1 MGEQPG
7 HAGNREPRPVDA
19 EPTTIAGAL
28 LRAART
34 WPDAGVVTLLPDG
47 STTLTSY
54 LELLRRARVLLGGLR
69 GQGVRQADHVVL
81 CGLAHHDFFPAL
93 WACVLGGVIPAAI
106 AESPDAGAL
115 DRLRHTWR
123 LLGEP
128 LIVADGPIPA
138 LPGARVS
145 TVEELGT
152 GEPDGLVT
160 ESDGDVLLMLSSGS
174 TGAPK
179 AARLTQAGLLKFA
192 TSTRRTLDFQPG
204 EVALNWLPVDHS
216 GALLIYHW
224 LPVFA
229 GVTNIHVP
237 TGHVL
242 DDPSRWL
249 DLVAAH
255 RVNHTWA
262 PAFGFRLASDAP
274 RKARDLT
281 AVRSV
286 LCGGEQVTVPVVE
299 GFLDATGIEPGAVR
313 PAWGMAE
320 TVTGITYGRWGE
332 PGSVHHV
339 RKSSLGGELE
349 PASTAEDSVTF
360 VAVGPPAP
368 ETELRLVDH
377 GGTPV
382 TGRIG
387 RLRIRSPRI
396 TPGYHGDP
404 APVVD
409 ADGWFDTGD
418 MAFIADGQLVITG
431 RTQDVIVL
439 NGANHFAHVIEEAV
453 LAVPGIGAGGVAVCG
468 IPDAAT
474 GTEVLAV
481 FHTGG
486 PGLADAIRRALYT
499 GLHLTVEHVV
509 SMDADEFPRTPS
521 GKVRRAALRD
531 RLVAALES
539 PVDVSAVVAR
549 AVAEVVGHPV
559 PDDKPFYEAGLT
571 SVAVVRL
578 RARLERELGHPIA
591 HTAFFEH
598 PSTAALV
605 AHLTAGE
612 PEVVRPPGSES
623 SESTESTEDT
633 RIAIVGMALR
643 FPGAVTAEE
652 FWRDL
657 RSGTSA
663 IRLFTDAE
671 AVAAGVPAQRLADPS
686 RVPAIGAIDDLDA
699 FDADFFGMTPQEAR
713 LTDPAQRLFLQCC
726 YHALEDGGYATTDPG
741 TAVGVYAGSGMNLYG
756 HQRGPA
762 AAAHPDDAMQATL
775 GSQPDF
781 LATRVAYR
789 LGLTG
794 PAIAVQTACST
805 ALVAVHLAA
814 QALLSGETDLALA
827 GAAAVFPQQEAG
839 YLHQPGSILSATGSC
854 RPFDAR
860 ADGTVGGNGVAAVL
874 LKRLDRALADGDTV
888 HAVILGSAIN
898 NDGAGKVGFAAP
910 SVPGQVDVIR
920 RALRKAGVPGSSV
933 SYVEAH
939 GTGTE
944 LGDPVEFTALARA
957 LGEDGAA
964 RCALG
969 SVKGNVGHLDSCAGM
984 AGLIKTVLMLRH
996 REIVPTVGLTTPN
1009 PALPLDGSPF
1019 VLATSVSPWTAAGPL
1034 RAGVSALG
1042 VGGTNAH
1049 VVLEEAPARRAQP
1062 NPNRPVVVPVSGRDQ
1077 RGLEEAVERLRAYLV
1092 ANPGLSAADIATT
1105 MAFGRGHHSHRTV
1118 LIGSTAAELAAS
1130 REPRDTT
1137 PGTELVFAFSGQGS
1151 ARRGMARDLYA
1162 AFPVFSAV
1170 LDECERIEP
1179 GLVPALLTGAGN
1191 EVWPTELAQPALF
1204 AFEVALARLWES
1216 LGVLPDVVAGHSLG
1230 EYAALCV
1237 AGAIDLA
1244 DGLRLTAARG
1254 REFARLPEGGM
1265 IAVRMDSSAA
1275 QRIAEESGV
1284 EVAAINAPDSVV
1296 LAGPVAGLDR
1306 AEQLLAGV
1314 RHRRLAVDRA
1324 FHTSALDPALAALRE
1339 LAAATPAHPIRTPLL
1354 SGLDGLLRPRGW
1366 RPDADYLV
1374 RQAREPVRFDLV
1386 VSEQPDRDW
1395 LEVGPGGV
1403 LAATAA
1409 HGRWLSTQRH
1419 GIDSITALCE
1429 AVGALYTRGV
1439 AIDWRPITT
1448 GSRITLPGYPFART
1462 VFAVQ
1467 PVSTPAAAPAI
1478 PVVAQAAPS
1487 AISGVRDLVAKAL
1500 GLEPDAVS
1508 ADRSFLEMGADSLS
1522 LMGLTRELD
1531 RVYDVRIPVRDL
1543 FADIDTPGKLAALV
1557 TPRPEPE
1564 PVAVPAAAPAAPLA
1578 VVPDGV
1584 REVVSHQLRVSER
1597 LVDLMERQFALLSG
1611 STPPPAAAP
1620 VQVPIPVQVPAPASV
1635 PIQPRFPVQ
1644 TTPAPA
1650 PQPIAPSTARC
1661 DFSLYFFGDYPENQA
1676 ADKYR
1681 LINAATEFGDQHDFH
1696 AVWLPE
1702 RHFHSFGAL
1711 FPNPSVL
1718 AAALAA
1724 RTKRIRLH
1732 AGSVVLPLHNPIRVA
1747 EEWSVV
1753 DNLSG
1758 GRVGLCVA
1766 SGWHAGDF
1774 ALAPENFGRHRE
1786 LVYDQLETVRQLWTG
1801 AAVAATSGTGEPI
1814 EVRLHPSPIQPMPP
1828 LYVAVVGNPESY
1840 RRAARN
1846 DLGVVTNLMAQS
1858 LEQLAENIALYR
1870 RTRAEHGLDPA
1881 AGRVV
1886 VLVHTYLGADAD
1898 QARAE
1903 AYQPFSDYLR
1913 SSLSLFDQVTNSLG
1927 LDIDLDNT
1935 PADDVEF
1942 MLEQAYRR
1950 YCESRALIGSPAT
1963 AAGVVDRLVAAGADE
1978 IACFVDFGVPADQV
1992 LDSLPLLNGLRQRYQ
2007 ERDLPLSPAQLRIW
2021 LLERLH
2027 PGQTTY
2033 HEPKGILLEGELDV
2047 DALIGALK
2055 WAVNRQPELRVVFQE
2070 RDGEP
2075 RRVPLP
2081 AIDIEC
2087 PVVDRI
2093 GGDPDTVIQ
2102 ELLAGETE
2110 QTFDLA
2116 EGPLLTAR
2124 LAQLGDQRHLLFL
2137 LAHHIVFDSSSTAV
2151 LVQDIAAAYRSW
2163 PQPPELPPLRSREPE
2178 VVDPAAVGRDLEFW
2192 RAELADLPSAAPL
2205 GDRPRPATRTGAG
2218 ASLTWEFGPQVRA
2231 GLAKVG
2237 ARHRATPFMAVLGAV
2252 SVVLG
2257 RFSGQTDVVVGTPVA
2272 NRPEGAEHE
2281 VGLFLDT
2288 VVLRTDLSGDP
2299 SFGTLLGQVRTR
2311 AADAYDH
2318 RAAQFDELVAAINP
2332 DRDPGANPLFQV
2344 MVEFENEAGVR
2355 FAPPLLSARLL
2366 DVPSDRAPF
2375 DLTLYFTQHPDGL
2388 RCMVEYDTAL
2398 FDEATVA
2405 RLLGYLEHV
2414 LRGAISDSDAPLSA
2428 LTSMVPSDRALV
2440 ERWQGAPVPEPDL
2453 CLHQLVERQVARTP
2467 DAVALVAGD
2476 HEVTYRELDTRAAQ
2490 VAHQVSGRFVAV
2502 LLPRGPELISA
2513 VLGVLKSGS
2522 AYVPMDPALP
2532 TARLSMLVTDSGA
2545 RVLVTDRDTLARHPG
2560 LVAERVLFVEDI
2572 VASPTGTLPVVS
2584 PLDPAYCIYT
2594 SGSSGRPKGVV
2605 VPHRAPVNLIQWHLK
2620 TFEPA
2625 RTAQW
2630 TSLSFDVSVQEVFT
2644 TLASGAALVLVD
2656 EQDRHDLAAVVA
2668 AHSVERLF
2676 LPYTPLKYLVE
2687 SRPSLPSLREVFA
2700 AGEQMV
2706 LTPALRDFFTEH
2718 AECALYNQY
2727 GPTETTI
2734 IVTSHRVDITGP
2746 ARPPIGG
2753 PIPGVRIRVVDPRGH
2768 DVPVGA
2774 VGEIEVAGLAVADG
2788 YLGIQSEAFVDG
2800 AYRSGDLGR
2809 WRSDGEIEYVSRR
2822 DAQVKIRGHRVEP
2835 AEVEVVLAG
2844 LPGVRDAAV
2853 VVRQDAHGE
2862 RELVGYVVPPSLA
2875 IKELES
2881 RLGELLPEYLV
2892 PRQWVRLDRLP
2903 VTVNGKLDQSRL
2915 PAPSTEA
2922 APADTPETE
2931 LERSLHDAWC
2941 AELGIT
2947 AVPVT
2952 RSFFELGGHSLGAVR
2967 LVNRLARDH
2976 DVRLSMTEFFR
2987 NPTIRAVAGLLSRVD
3002 TQPMPPPMWRMWRKG
3017 QTCGN
3022 PAVFT
3027 IATRVDITG
3036 HLDVPAL
3043 TRAFEELVRRHQAFR
3058 LRPVAGGEVAV
3069 LDAVPVALPV
3079 LEFDTP
3085 DDLERWCREVADTSF
3100 DLTSAPL
3107 FRLGLGR
3114 LADRWTLMVA
3124 VHHCISDAW
3133 SLGLMWRE
3141 LAALYTG
3148 ATLDPAPAYL
3158 EVMGARQA
3166 EADRRRPELE
3176 RFWRA
3181 ELADVSLRTGL
3192 PTDRPRPEVLSGRGG
3207 LAHLVIDD
3215 VMPRVRDRAA
3225 APGTT
3230 PSIVLAGAVAVWIGA
3245 LAERTD
3251 LVLATSSTNRL
3262 HPDLDSVIG
3271 SVGEG
3276 VLLRTRLTGDFDA
3289 LVTELGETVYRA
3301 LDHQALPLVEASRL
3315 VDPTIT
3321 IDKPH
3326 PDVYFTVVTT
3336 PPAEL
3341 SLPGASCT
3349 VRALTHPGMARTELY
3364 VVLVPAQDAL
3374 TVVAEYS
3381 TDLFD
3386 ESTITGWL
3394 KRFESTLRDSLG

>member
-1 MGEQPG
+1 MGDQPER
-7 HAGNREPRPVDA
+7 AGDA
-19 EPTTIAGAL
+19 EPTTVAGAL

-34 WPDAGVVTLLPDG
+34 WPHAGVVTVRPDG
-47 STTLTSY
+47 SSALTTY
-54 LELLRRARVLLGGLR
+54 PELLRRAQVLLGGLR
-69 GQGVRQADHVVL
+69 ARGVGQGDHVVL
-81 CGLAHHDFFPAL
+81 CGLPLQDFFPAL
-93 WACVLGGVIPAAI
+93 WACVLGGIVPAAI
-106 AESPDAGAL
+106 AEPPESGAL

-128 LIVADGPIPA
+128 LVVAAGPIPA
-138 LPGARVS
+138 MAGARVS
-145 TVEELGT
+145 TVEQLST
-152 GEPDGLVT
+152 GEPDELVAAA
-160 ESDGDVLLMLSSGS
+160 DGDVLLMLSSGS

-179 AARLTQAGLLKFA
+179 AARLTGRGLLKFA
-192 TSTRRTLDFQPG
+192 TSSQRILDFRPD
-204 EVALNWLPVDHS
+204 EVCLNWLPVDHS

-229 GVTNIHVP
+229 GLTNVHAP
-237 TGHVL
+237 TGYVV
-242 DDPSRWL
+242 DEPGRWL
-249 DLVAAH
+249 DLLESH
-255 RVNHTWA
+255 QVNHTWS
-262 PAFGFRLASDAP
+262 PTFGFRLAADAP
-274 RKARDLT
+274 RGSRDFS
-281 AVRSV
+281 AVRTV

-299 GFLDATGIEPGAVR
+299 SFLDATGIEPAAVR
-313 PAWGMAE
+313 PSWGMAE
-320 TVTGITYGRWGE
+320 TVTAITFGRWTD
-332 PGSVHHV
+332 PGSVHHIA
-339 RKSSLGGELE
+339 KSSLGGDLV
-349 PASTAEDSVTF
+349 PATTAEDSVTF

-368 ETELRLVDH
+368 ETELLVVDH
-377 GGTPV
+377 DGTPV
-382 TGRIG
+382 VDRIG

-418 MAFIADGQLVITG
+418 MAFLAHGQLVITG

-453 LAVPGIGAGGVAVCG
+453 LAVPGAGAVAVCG

-474 GTEVLAV
+474 GTETLAV

-486 PGLADAIRRALYT
+486 AGVEGAIRKALYS
-499 GLHLTVEHVV
+499 GLHLTAGHIVPMAAE
-509 SMDADEFPRTPS
+509 DFPRTPS
-521 GKVRRAALRD
+521 GKVRRGELRD
-531 RLVAALES
+531 RLIAALDT
-539 PVDVSAVVAR
+539 PLDVAAVVAR

-559 PDDKPFYEAGLT
+559 PDEKPFYEAGLT

-578 RARLERELGHPIA
+578 RTRLERELGRTIP
-591 HTAFFEH
+591 HTVFFEY

-605 AHLTAGE
+605 EHLTAGE
-612 PEVVRPPGSES
+612 STVVPPQA
-623 SESTESTEDT
+623 TAPAEDN
-633 RIAIVGMALR
+633 RIAVVGMALR
-643 FPGAVTAEE
+643 FPGAATPEE
-652 FWRDL
+652 FWQVL

-663 IRLFTDAE
+663 IRRFTDAE
-671 AVAAGVPAQRLADPS
+671 AAAAGVAPQRIADPT

-699 FDADFFGMTPQEAR
+699 FDAEFFGMTPQEAR

-726 YHALEDGGYATTDPG
+726 YHALEDGGYATTEPG

-756 HQRGPA
+756 HQSGPA
-762 AAAHPDDAMQATL
+762 AVHPDDAMQATL

-805 ALVAVHLAA
+805 SLVAIHLAS
-814 QALLSGETDLALA
+814 QALLAGETDLALA
-827 GAAAVFPQQEAG
+827 GAAAVFPHQEAG
-839 YLHQPGSILSATGSC
+839 YLHQRGSILSATGNC
-854 RPFDAR
+854 LPFDAK

-910 SVPGQVDVIR
+910 SVTGQVDVIR
-920 RALRKAGVPGSSV
+920 RALRKAGVPGSSL

-944 LGDPVEFTALARA
+944 LGDPVEFTALSRA
-957 LGEDGAA
+957 LGADGASG
-964 RCALG
+964 CALG

-984 AGLIKTVLMLRH
+984 AGLIKTVLVLRH
-996 REIVPTVGLTTPN
+996 REVVPTAGLTTPN

-1019 VLATSVSPWTAAGPL
+1019 ELATSVRPLTADGPL

-1049 VVLEEAPARRAQP
+1049 VILEEAPVGLS
-1062 NPNRPVVVPVSGRDQ
+1062 RPSGDRSVVVPVSGRDQ
-1077 RGLEEAVERLRAYLV
+1077 RGLDEALQRLRAHLA
-1092 ANPGLSAADIATT
+1092 ANPDLRADDVAAT
-1105 MAFGRGHHSHRTV
+1105 MAIGRGHHSHRAV

-1130 REPRDTT
+1130 REPADAT

-1151 ARRGMARDLYA
+1151 ARRGMARDLYH
-1162 AFPVFSAV
+1162 AFRVFRDV
-1170 LDECERIEP
+1170 LDECEQVEP
-1179 GLVPALLTGAGN
+1179 GVVAPMLTGNGT

-1204 AFEVALARLWES
+1204 VFEVALARLWES
-1216 LGVLPDVVAGHSLG
+1216 LGVHPDIVAGHSLG

-1237 AGAIDLA
+1237 AGGIDLA
-1244 DGLRLTAARG
+1244 DGVRLTAARG

-1265 IAVRMDSSAA
+1265 LAVRMDLEAA
-1275 QRIAEESGV
+1275 QRLAEAAGV

-1296 LAGPVAGLDR
+1296 LAGSVAGLER
-1306 AEQLLAGV
+1306 AEQLLSGV

-1324 FHTSALDPALAALRE
+1324 FHTSALDPALEALRE
-1339 LAAATPAHPIRTPLL
+1339 LAAPTPTHPIRTPLL
-1354 SGLDGLLRPRGW
+1354 SGLDGRSRPRSW

-1374 RQAREPVRFDLV
+1374 RQAREAVRFDLV
-1386 VSEQPDRDW
+1386 VSDQPGRDW

-1409 HGRWLSTQRH
+1409 HGRWLPTQRH
-1419 GIDSITALCE
+1419 GVDPITALCE
-1429 AVGALYTRGV
+1429 AVGALYLRGV
-1439 AIDWRPITT
+1439 DIDWRPITD
-1448 GSRITLPGYPFART
+1448 GQRVPLPGYPFART
-1462 VFAVQ
+1462 VFPVGAPVPVDTVILVDTVQ
-1467 PVSTPAAAPAI
+1467 EVPLPVVQQGAPAAL
-1478 PVVAQAAPS
+1478 
-1487 AISGVRDLVAKAL
+1487 SGVRDLVAKAL
-1500 GLEPDAVS
+1500 GVEPDAVS
-1508 ADRSFLEMGADSLS
+1508 PDRSFLEMGADSLS
-1522 LMGLTRELD
+1522 LMGLTRELE
-1531 RVYDVRIPVRDL
+1531 RVFDLRVPVRDL
-1543 FADIDTPGKLAALV
+1543 FADVDTPGKLAALV
-1557 TPRPEPE
+1557 TPKQV
-1564 PVAVPAAAPAAPLA
+1564 PVAA
-1578 VVPDGV
+1578 VVPPVAAPVSTVEVPEGL

-1611 STPPPAAAP
+1611 APQPVAAPQPLTPPQLTAP
-1620 VQVPIPVQVPAPASV
+1620 VRAAVPVQEP
-1635 PIQPRFPVQ
+1635 
-1644 TTPAPA
+1644 TTAAVRPA
-1650 PQPIAPSTARC
+1650 PQPVLPSTARC
-1661 DFSLYFFGDYPENQA
+1661 DFSLYFFGDYPENQS

-1681 LINAATEFGDQHDFH
+1681 LINAATEFGDEHGFH

-1718 AAALAA
+1718 AASLAA
-1724 RTKRIRLH
+1724 RTTSIRLH

-1753 DNLSG
+1753 DNISG

-1801 AAVAATSGTGEPI
+1801 AAVKATSGSGDAI
-1814 EVRLHPSPIQPMPP
+1814 EVRLHPRPIQPMPP

-1840 RRAARN
+1840 RRAAREG
-1846 DLGVVTNLMAQS
+1846 LGVVTNLMAQS
-1858 LEQLAENIALYR
+1858 LDQLAENIALYR

-1903 AYQPFSDYLR
+1903 AYQPFNDYLR

-1978 IACFVDFGVPADQV
+1978 IAAFVDFGVPADRV

-2033 HEPKGILLEGELDV
+2033 HEPKGILLEGPLDV
-2047 DALIGALK
+2047 AAFTGALR
-2055 WAVNRQPELRVVFQE
+2055 WAVNRQPELRVVFEE
-2070 RDGEP
+2070 RDGQP
-2075 RRVPLP
+2075 RRVPL
-2081 AIDIEC
+2081 ASVDLDC

-2093 GGDPDTVIQ
+2093 GGDPHAVIQ
-2102 ELLAGETE
+2102 ELLAGATE
-2110 QTFDLA
+2110 QTFDLTEA
-2116 EGPLLTAR
+2116 PLVTAR
-2124 LAQLGDQRHLLFL
+2124 LARLGDDRHLLFM

-2163 PQPPELPPLRSREPE
+2163 PHPPALPPLRIREPE
-2178 VVDPAAVGRDLEFW
+2178 VVDQEAVERDLEFW
-2192 RAELADLPSAAPL
+2192 RGELADLPQAPLL
-2205 GDRPRPATRTGAG
+2205 GDRPRPATRTGEG
-2218 ASLTWEFGPQVRA
+2218 ASLTWEFGGDVRT
-2231 GLAKVG
+2231 GLGEVG

-2252 SVVLG
+2252 AVVLG
-2257 RFSGQTDVVVGTPVA
+2257 RFGGQTDVVVGTPVA
-2272 NRPEGAEHE
+2272 NRPLGAENE

-2299 SFGTLLGQVRTR
+2299 SFGSLLQQVRTR
-2311 AADAYDH
+2311 TADAYDH

-2344 MVEFENEAGVR
+2344 MVEFENEAGVQ
-2355 FAPPLLSARLL
+2355 FAPPELTARLL

-2375 DLTLYFTQHPDGL
+2375 DLTLYFTQHRDGL

-2398 FDEATVA
+2398 FDESTVA
-2405 RLLGYLEHV
+2405 RLLGYLEQV
-2414 LRGAISDSDAPLSA
+2414 LRAAIRDSDAAVSA
-2428 LTSMVPSDRALV
+2428 LTSMVPSDQALV
-2440 ERWQGAPVPEPDL
+2440 ERWQGAWAPEPDL

-2467 DAVALVAGD
+2467 GAVALVAGD
-2476 HEVTYRELDTRAAQ
+2476 REITYRELDTRAAQ
-2490 VAHQVSGRFVAV
+2490 VAHRVSGRFVAV

-2522 AYVPMDPALP
+2522 AYLPLDPALP
-2532 TARLSMLVTDSGA
+2532 TARLSMLVADSGA
-2545 RVLVTDRDTLARHPG
+2545 LVLVTDRTTLAAHPG
-2560 LVAERVLFVEDI
+2560 LAAERVVFVEDI
-2572 VASPTGTLPVVS
+2572 VDGPVGELPVVS

-2605 VPHRAPVNLIQWHLK
+2605 VPHRGPVNLIRWHLE
-2620 TFEPA
+2620 TFKPA

-2668 AHSVERLF
+2668 EHAVERLF

-2687 SRPSLPSLREVFA
+2687 SGPSLPSLREVFS
-2700 AGEQMV
+2700 AGEQLV
-2706 LTPALRDFFTEH
+2706 LTPALREFFGERSDRL
-2718 AECALYNQY
+2718 LYNQY
-2727 GPTETTI
+2727 GPTETSI
-2734 IVTSHRVDITGP
+2734 IVTSHRVDIAGP
-2746 ARPPIGG
+2746 ARPAIGG

-2774 VGEIEVAGLAVADG
+2774 VGELEVGGFAVADG
-2788 YLGIQSEAFVDG
+2788 YLGVDSPAFVEG
-2800 AYRSGDLGR
+2800 AYRTGDLGR
-2809 WRSDGEIEYVSRR
+2809 WRSDGVVEYVGRR
-2822 DAQVKIRGHRVEP
+2822 DGQVKIRGHRVEP

-2844 LPGVRDAAV
+2844 LSGVRDAAV
-2853 VVRQDAHGE
+2853 VVRRDAHGE
-2862 RELVGYVVPPSLA
+2862 RELVAYVVPTTLS

-2881 RLGELLPEYLV
+2881 RLGESLPEYLV

-2903 VTVNGKLDQSRL
+2903 FTVNGKLDHARL

-2922 APADTPETE
+2922 VAADTPETE

-2941 AELGIT
+2941 AELGVS

-3002 TQPMPPPMWRMWRKG
+3002 TRPMPAPMWRMWRKG
-3017 QTCGN
+3017 QVVGN

-3027 IATRVDITG
+3027 IASRVDITG

-3043 TRAFEELVRRHQAFR
+3043 IRAIEEVVARHQAFR
-3058 LRPVAGGEVAV
+3058 LRPVAGGEVVV
-3069 LDAVPVALPV
+3069 LDAVPVAVPV
-3079 LEFDTP
+3079 LEFDSS
-3085 DDLERWCREVADTSF
+3085 DDLDRWCREVADTSF
-3100 DLTSAPL
+3100 DLMSAPL
-3107 FRLGLGR
+3107 FRFGLGR

-3133 SLGLMWRE
+3133 SHGVMWRE
-3141 LAALYTG
+3141 LAALYAG
-3148 ATLDPAPAYL
+3148 ESLDPAPAYL
-3158 EVMGARQA
+3158 EVMAARQA
-3166 EADRRRPELE
+3166 DADRRRNELE
-3176 RFWRA
+3176 RFWRT
-3181 ELADVSLRTGL
+3181 ELADVPLRVGL
-3192 PTDRPRPEVLSGRGG
+3192 PTDRPRSGTLSGRGG
-3207 LAHLVIDD
+3207 LSHVDIDD
-3215 VMPRVRDRAA
+3215 VMPFVRDRATA
-3225 APGTT
+3225 HGST
-3230 PSIVLAGAVAVWIGA
+3230 PAVVLASAVAVWIGE
-3245 LAERTD
+3245 LAARTD
-3251 LVLATSSTNRL
+3251 IVMATSSTNRL
-3262 HPDLDSVIG
+3262 HPDLDPVIG

-3276 VLLRTRLTGDFDA
+3276 VLLRARLTPDFA
-3289 LVTELGETVYRA
+3289 TLVTTVGDAIYRA
-3301 LDHQALPLVEASRL
+3301 LDHQDLPLVEVSRL

-3321 IDKPH
+3321 IETPH
-3326 PDVYFTVVTT
+3326 PDVYFTIVTT
-3336 PPAEL
+3336 PPAA
-3341 SLPGASCT
+3341 LPLAGASCT
-3349 VRALTHPGMARTELY
+3349 IRALAHPGMARTELY
-3364 VVLVPAQDAL
+3364 VVLVPGQDSL
-3374 TVVAEYS
+3374 SVVVEYS

-3394 KRFESTLRDSLG
+3394 ARLESTLRELPA